1 MISKKVSMKTPEK
14 SRFGKLVSY
23 LVNDQ
28 GKHTRVGEVTITNC
42 VSTDLPLAVR
52 EIAAMQRLNTRAQS
66 DRTYHL
72 LISLRAGEH
81 PDAQTL
87 KAIEERFCAELGYS
101 EHQRISVVH
110 RDTDNLHIHV
120 AINKIH
126 PENLNIH
133 DPKADYWIR
142 SKLCAVLEHE
152 LGLARDRHNAKERHS
167 RSNDMEAMS
176 GEESFRGWIAQY
188 AQHFLDATNWQEF
201 HGIADAYSVRLQI
214 RATGFVFVD
223 KESGVA
229 AKASDV
235 HRRLAKPALEARL
248 GKFVDAETVKAR
260 AAQRAYRKKPRVNTE
275 ELWREY
281 TAQRDARR
289 ALYETKH
296 VLIRAETAERIRAA
310 KNDAANRRLAARL
323 LFKGVARQANCF
335 AINVA
340 LKRTIRAIHR
350 HADEQYRHLTQENR
364 QLTWLDW
371 LQAEAEKGRADALQ
385 ALRAARRSSPFPK
398 SLVPVS
404 QARDNSPASHGAQV
418 TKQGAI
424 IETVAGYAIRRDEAG
439 IYLDDQDRAPDEAV
453 LAMLHHA
460 TNMFGTAVR
469 TQGRDSF
476 QLRLARV
483 AGLNHLQIH
492 FHDPAIEKVRL
503 DARALAPVP
512 ISRAAQAY
520 IDERNSK
527 RDRISDIPFH
537 RLWQSSDAGELVF
550 SGLRVVDQQ
559 NLMLVSNGTEMIV
572 LPISP
577 QQRRHLA
584 PMQRGT
590 GLTISS
596 QLLIQTPVQG
606 LER

>member
-1 MISKKVSMKTPEK
+1 MKTPER

-23 LVNDQ
+23 LVSDQ

-42 VSTDLPLAVR
+42 VSTDLDLAVR
-52 EIAAMQRLNTRAQS
+52 EISATQQLNTRAQS

-72 LISLRAGEH
+72 LISLRAGEQ
-81 PDAQTL
+81 PDADTL
-87 KAIEERFCAELGYS
+87 KAIEERFCAELGYRD
-101 EHQRISVVH
+101 HQRISVVH
-110 RDTDNLHIHV
+110 HDTDNLHIHV

-126 PENLNIH
+126 PERLTIH
-133 DPKADYWIR
+133 DPKADYRIR

-152 LGLARDRHNAKERHS
+152 LGLAQDRHDTRDRHS

-176 GEESFRGWIAQY
+176 GEESFRSWIAQY
-188 AQHFLDATNWQEF
+188 SQHFMDATNWQEF
-201 HGIADAYSVRLQI
+201 HGIADAYSVRLQV
-214 RATGFVFVD
+214 RANGFVFVD
-223 KESGVA
+223 NESGVA

-235 HRRLAKPALEARL
+235 HRQLGKPALEARL
-248 GKFVDAETVKAR
+248 GRFVDAQTIHR
-260 AAQRAYRKKPRVNTE
+260 QAAQRAYKNKPLQPVKTQ
-275 ELWREY
+275 ELWTEY
-281 TAQRDARR
+281 VAERNTRR
-289 ALYETKH
+289 AINDAKRA
-296 VLIRAETAERIRAA
+296 LIRAETGERIRAA
-310 KNDAANRRLAARL
+310 KNDAANRRLMARM

-335 AINVA
+335 AINIA
-340 LKRTIRAIHR
+340 LGRTIRAIHR
-350 HADEQYRHLTQENR
+350 HADEQYRNLAQQTR
-364 QLTWLDW
+364 QLSWLDW
-371 LQAEAEKGRADALQ
+371 LQVQAENSRADALE
-385 ALRAARRSSPFPK
+385 ALRAARRLSPFPK
-398 SLVPVS
+398 SLVPVAQS
-404 QARDNSPASHGAQV
+404 RDSCPVPQGSQV

-460 TNMFGTAVR
+460 TNMFGTTVK

-476 QLRLARV
+476 QVRLARV

-492 FHDPAIEKVRL
+492 FHDPVIEKVRL
-503 DARALAPVP
+503 DARAIAPVP
-512 ISRAAQAY
+512 VSRAAQSY

-537 RLWQSSDAGELVF
+537 RLWQTSDAGQLVF

-559 NLMLVSNGTEMIV
+559 NLMLVSKGDEMLV

-584 PMQRGT
+584 PLQRGT
-590 GLTISS
+590 RLTISS
-596 QLLIQTPVQG
+596 QVLIQTPEQG
-606 LER
+606 LEL